1 MAPGILMKQA
11 KMMAIIPARGGS
23 KGLPRK
29 NLRPLGGIPLIAWTI
44 KAAKESQLI
53 DFVVVTS
60 DDPEILD
67 IAQQFG
73 ADHLISRPKFLA
85 SDNATTIQVVDH
97 VFELL
102 PPPKTFVLLQPTSPL
117 RSSAVLNHAIDF
129 FIENNAL
136 SLVSVTESS
145 ESPYWTFLIQNQSL
159 VPVIPTLKMP
169 NLRQQIPK
177 TFVLNGAI
185 YISDTQLFL
194 KIRKF
199 VSEYSLPY
207 IMEKQIS
214 IDIDSLEDFEAASI
228 ILERQQLDNQIEKYQ

>member
-1 MAPGILMKQA
+1 MKQA

-97 VFELL
+97 VLELL

-159 VPVIPTLKMP
+159 VPVIPTLQMP

-228 ILERQQLDNQIEKYQ
+228 ILERQRLDNQIEKYQ

>member
-1 MAPGILMKQA
+1 MKQA

-159 VPVIPTLKMP
+159 VPVIPTLQMP

-228 ILERQQLDNQIEKYQ
+228 ILERQRLDNQIEKYQ

>member
-1 MAPGILMKQA
+1 MKRVN
-11 KMMAIIPARGGS
+11 MMAIIPARGGS

-44 KAAKESQLI
+44 KAAKESPLI
-53 DFVVVTS
+53 DLVVVTS
-60 DDPEILD
+60 DDQEILE
-67 IAQQFG
+67 IARRFG
-73 ADHLISRPKFLA
+73 ADHLIVRPKVLA
-85 SDNATTIQVVDH
+85 SDDATTIQVVEH

-129 FIENNAL
+129 FVKNNAV

-159 VPVIPTLKMP
+159 VPVIPTLEMP
-169 NLRQQIPK
+169 NLRQLVPK

-185 YISDTQLFL
+185 YISDAQLFL

-207 IMEKQIS
+207 IMDKQIS
-214 IDIDSLEDFEAASI
+214 IDIDSLDDFQAASI
-228 ILERQQLDNQIEKYQ
+228 VLEQQQLKSQNEKFQ

>member
-1 MAPGILMKQA
+1 M
-11 KMMAIIPARGGS
+11 
-23 KGLPRK
+23 
-29 NLRPLGGIPLIAWTI
+29 
-44 KAAKESQLI
+44 
-53 DFVVVTS
+53 VTS

-97 VFELL
+97 VLELL

-159 VPVIPTLKMP
+159 VPVIPTLQMP

-228 ILERQQLDNQIEKYQ
+228 ILERQRLDNQIEKYQ

>member
-1 MAPGILMKQA
+1 MKQA
-11 KMMAIIPARGGS
+11 KMMAIVPARGGS

-97 VFELL
+97 VLELL

-117 RSSAVLNHAIDF
+117 RSSAVLNHAIDC

-159 VPVIPTLKMP
+159 VPVIPTLQMP

-228 ILERQQLDNQIEKYQ
+228 ILERQRLDNQIEKYQ

>member
-1 MAPGILMKQA
+1 MKRVN
-11 KMMAIIPARGGS
+11 MMAIIPARGGS

-44 KAAKESQLI
+44 KAAKESPLI
-53 DFVVVTS
+53 DLVVVTS
-60 DDPEILD
+60 DDQEILE
-67 IAQQFG
+67 IARQFG
-73 ADHLISRPKFLA
+73 ADHLIVRPKVLA
-85 SDNATTIQVVDH
+85 SDDATTIQVVEH

-129 FIENNAL
+129 FVKNNAV

-159 VPVIPTLKMP
+159 VPVIPTLEMP
-169 NLRQQIPK
+169 NLRQLVPK

-185 YISDTQLFL
+185 YISDAQLFL

-207 IMEKQIS
+207 IMDKQIS
-214 IDIDSLEDFEAASI
+214 IDIDSLDDFQAASI
-228 ILERQQLDNQIEKYQ
+228 VLEQQQLKSQNEKFQ

>member
-1 MAPGILMKQA
+1 MKQA

>member
-1 MAPGILMKQA
+1 MKQA

-228 ILERQQLDNQIEKYQ
+228 ILERQHLDIQIEKYQ

>member
-1 MAPGILMKQA
+1 MKQA

-97 VFELL
+97 VLELL

-228 ILERQQLDNQIEKYQ
+228 ILERQRLDNQIEKYQ

>member
-1 MAPGILMKQA
+1 MAPGLSMKQA

-29 NLRPLGGIPLIAWTI
+29 NLRLLGGIPLIAWTI
-44 KAAKESQLI
+44 KAAKESPLI
-53 DFVVVTS
+53 DLVVVTS
-60 DDPEILD
+60 DDQEILD

-159 VPVIPTLKMP
+159 VPVIPTLKIP

-194 KIRKF
+194 KIGKF
-199 VSEYSLPY
+199 VSEYSFPY

-228 ILERQQLDNQIEKYQ
+228 ILERQRLDNQIEKYQ